1 MYTDQNCENA
11 ISKPNQPAK
20 VRATHPEGLEEP
32 LVLARLVAVLEQLF
46 DVLLRVLPLCRL
58 LEGVRRD
65 GALQALELE
74 SVAGREEVGV
84 VEDLDEG
91 LDLAPARQLLLAHP
105 SCDLEGGVNKGVE
118 VG

>member
-74 SVAGREEVGV
+74 RIPDGEHERV
-84 VEDLDEG
+84 VDG
-91 LDLAPARQLLLAHP
+91 LDSDASQYYKYARTRNRTNLAAGL
-105 SCDLEGGVNKGVE
+105 DIV
-118 VG
+118 